1 MQEMFISPNF
11 AIDEQMLIDAV
22 SEIQQPSDIDWKH
35 LLMADYVYHHQDA
48 DYDGGLSFLD
58 RLNKKLG
65 HRHSDWDID
74 AFKDWIRTHVESPT
88 SAYALVISDM
98 LANHEDVEYYGL

>member
-1 MQEMFISPNF
+1 MFISANF
-11 AIDEQMLIDAV
+11 AIDEQMLMNAV

-74 AFKDWIRTHVESPT
+74 AFKDWIMSHDNIE
-88 SAYALVISDM
+88 SAYQRIVMEM
-98 LANHEDVEYYGL
+98 LENHDDVMYYGL